1 MRALLPQHLSTGT
14 EKPPCTQPDARALFL
29 ELVQPVLLACA
40 KQAAAEPPRNAAE
53 APDEEGSAR
62 EAVLD
67 VLRQC
72 IASGEAVMSDARLHK
87 ALCFFEWAH
96 LLTVRLAVA
105 QGPGAG
111 DWSPSSRPSLPVL
124 CVMCHAA
131 ASE

>member
-1 MRALLPQHLSTGT
+1 M
-14 EKPPCTQPDARALFL
+14 QPDARALFL

-40 KQAAAEPPRNAAE
+40 KQAAAEAPRSAAE
-53 APDEEGSAR
+53 APEEEGSAR

-72 IASGEAVMSDARLHK
+72 TASGEAVLSDTRLHK

-105 QGPGAG
+105 SGSRCWGPESTLAPPCSVRHLPCSCIGGHVIRQG
-111 DWSPSSRPSLPVL
+111 V
-124 CVMCHAA
+124 
-131 ASE
+131 